1 MILVFWMLSF
11 KPAFFTFL
19 FHPDGVHGKES
30 ACQCRRHRDSGLI
43 PGSGRSP
50 GGEDGIPLQYSC
62 QENSM
67 DRGAWRAT
75 VHGVAKSRT
84 QLNDFHLFYRCS
96 NFVSSED
103 GLAFEFGLWHSLKT
117 PILLKIKN
125 LSLIYLVTGSCLA
138 QISAGKI
145 SLLCPQGRIVTVS
158 STENR
163 NSRALSECVENQY

>member
-1 MILVFWMLSF
+1 MWETQ
-11 KPAFFTFL
+11 AQFL
-19 FHPDGVHGKES
+19 GQEGHLEKEMATHS
-30 ACQCRRHRDSGLI
+30 KCSSL
-43 PGSGRSP
+43 
-50 GGEDGIPLQYSC
+50 
-62 QENSM
+62 ENPM

-84 QLNDFHLFYRCS
+84 QLNDFHLFCRCS
-96 NFVSSED
+96 NFVNSED
-103 GLAFEFGLWHSLKT
+103 GLAFEFGRWHSLKT